1 MKAGL
6 VKNNPRLRRTPLI
19 ENTAFD
25 NDCARSLSNAIWVKS
40 IPLVGLAIVAVAIY
54 TLWMITKSKKS
65 GYPLQ
70 DERTI
75 KISGKAY
82 QAGFTIGAIYL
93 ISLNFYNIISIEFL
107 GGEQLE
113 SMLVIN
119 SVLIIMGLTVIVV
132 KTYLERKED
141 I

>member
-1 MKAGL
+1 M
-6 VKNNPRLRRTPLI
+6 
-19 ENTAFD
+19 D
-25 NDCARSLSNAIWVKS
+25 IWALS
-40 IPLVGLAIVAVAIY
+40 IPLIGLAIVAVAIY
-54 TLWMITKSKKS
+54 TLWTITKSKKS

-70 DERTI
+70 DERTS

-82 QAGFTIGAIYL
+82 QAGFLIGAIYL

-119 SVLIIMGLTVIVV
+119 SALIIMGFTVIVL
-132 KTYLERKED
+132 KSYLVRKEVV
-141 I
+141 